1 MNISITARHFELS
14 GELKN
19 HVYTT
24 VQKLARYFDGIIRCD
39 IVLIETKPKGSGRSV
54 EIALHVNGNDMVATA
69 MSTDYFRSVDAAVQ
83 KLERQL
89 KRYKEK
95 RRLKDKAV
103 VRKVRSKI

>member
-1 MNISITARHFELS
+1 
-14 GELKN
+14 
-19 HVYTT
+19 
-24 VQKLARYFDGIIRCD
+24 
-39 IVLIETKPKGSGRSV
+39 
-54 EIALHVNGNDMVATA
+54 